1 MRLKLT
7 LIQER
12 RKESLPVSTN
22 YYICAA
28 IYRALERSS
37 PEFSG
42 LMHRRGYSS
51 PEGRRKFKLFTFSNL
66 NVPERKIEGTR
77 LISFS
82 KKISLMISSPVEDFL
97 QHLVTGL
104 FLDGYFF
111 IEHARFRK
119 GDIQTLPDPEFSET
133 MEFSMLSPM
142 VVSVMR
148 PDRSKEFLKY
158 NDERLPT
165 VVLKN
170 LLAKYQAIH
179 GHSFEGDVST
189 FAIRF
194 SEKYLTRRQGKVEKL
209 IKIHE
214 GRAEE
219 THIKAILCPFTI
231 TAPIEL
237 IKVGY
242 DCGFGEKNSVGFG
255 MVKA

>member
-12 RKESLPVSTN
+12 KKESLPVNTN

-42 LMHRRGYSS
+42 LMHHRGYSS
-51 PEGRRKFKLFTFSNL
+51 PKDRRKFKLFTFSNL
-66 NVPERKIEGTR
+66 NVPERKIDGTR

-82 KKISLMISSPVEDFL
+82 KKISLMISSPMEDFL

-104 FLDGYFF
+104 FSDGYFF
-111 IEHARFRK
+111 IEHARFQK
-119 GDIQTLPDPEFSET
+119 GDIQVLPDPEFSET

-158 NDERLPT
+158 NDERLSA

-170 LLAKYQAIH
+170 LLAKYQAIY
-179 GHSFEGDVST
+179 GHAFGGSISS

-194 SEKYLTRRQGKVEKL
+194 SEKYLTQRQGKVEKL
-209 IKIHE
+209 VKIRE
-214 GRAEE
+214 GHAEE

-255 MVKA
+255 MVKV